1 MSVRI
6 YVFIAMLF
14 GIPNV
19 LSAADSVLFARDGKA
34 IISGSRDGTVRLW
47 NAETGR
53 EVFGFI
59 TAGKDRL
66 AWTPEGF
73 YSTSYAG
80 EKLIAWKSAAAKDP
94 RGYRIETPDRLDR
107 KFHRYDLFPH
117 LFTALD
123 LTKALV
129 KANKLVK

>member
-6 YVFIAMLF
+6 FVFIAMLF

-66 AWTPEGF
+66 AWTPEGY

-80 EKLIAWKSAAAKDP
+80 EKLIA
-94 RGYRIETPDRLDR
+94 
-107 KFHRYDLFPH
+107 
-117 LFTALD
+117 
-123 LTKALV
+123 
-129 KANKLVK
+129 